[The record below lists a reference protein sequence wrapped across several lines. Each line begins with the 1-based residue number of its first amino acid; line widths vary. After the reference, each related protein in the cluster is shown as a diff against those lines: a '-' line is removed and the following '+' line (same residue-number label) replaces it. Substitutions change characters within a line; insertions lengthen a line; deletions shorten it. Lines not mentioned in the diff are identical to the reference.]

1 MTEFKSGVDLSLME
15 GVLRQYQD
23 DSTSL
28 IMILQQAQAIY
39 GYLPQEVIYHV
50 AERTGNSPAKVMG
63 VATFYSYFRLKP
75 MGIYQI
81 MLCDGTACHVNGS
94 DRIRA
99 AITQELGIHNGE
111 TTEDGMFTLN
121 EVACLGCCSLAPVM
135 MINGDTYGN
144 LTPEKTINILR
155 QLRQRESGEG
165 IRILVGQGSCGVSA
179 GAGRVAKV
187 LAGHMTAT
195 DSFTVE
201 TTGCIGMCYL
211 EPIVDIYEGEK
222 LLHRLVKVTE
232 TDALGIV
239 EAVRKKDFSK
249 LEAMFI
255 SDEDARFLKKQKRV
269 ALRHCGVVDPTSID
283 DYIKKDGYK
292 AIDKALHMTPEE
304 VIEEVK
310 VSGLAG
316 RGGAG
321 FPTWF
326 KWNAARNAEGEHKHL
341 ICNADEGDPG
351 AFMDRAVIESDPHS
365 LIEGMLIGAYAIG
378 ASDMYVYIRA
388 EYPLAVERLGNAIEQ
403 ARSRGL
409 LGENI
414 LGSGFSCDLNIKI
427 GAGAFVCGEETA
439 LIESMEGKRGMPRLK
454 PPFPAQSGYL
464 NEPSNINNVETF
476 ANVAWII
483 NNGGAAFAAMGTENS
498 KGTKVFALTGKVQR
512 GGLVEV
518 PMGNSLRDV
527 IFDIAGG
534 IKDGRSYKAV
544 QMGGPSG
551 GCIPADLVDT
561 PIDYKALSATG
572 AIMGSGGMVVM
583 DDSTCMVNIAR
594 FFLDFTARES
604 CGKCVPCRIGTTRM
618 MEILNRICDGQGQEG
633 DIEMLEQLCMSI
645 KDGSLCGLGQT
656 APNPVLTTIR
666 YFRDEYE
673 AHIRD
678 KKCPAHECA
687 ALLKISIDA
696 DKCKGCT
703 VCARKCPVECISGER
718 KTPHVIDQSSCI
730 KCKQCVSSCK
740 FDAIVVD

>member
-326 KWNAARNAEGEHKHL
+326 KWNAARNAEGENKHL

-351 AFMDRAVIESDPHS
+351 AFMDRSVLEGDPHKV
-365 LIEGMLIGAYAIG
+365 LEGMAICGYAIG
-378 ASDMYVYIRA
+378 ADEGYIYVRA
-388 EYPLAVERLGNAIEQ
+388 EYPLAIKRLRIAIDQAEQ
-403 ARSRGL
+403 MGL
-409 LGENI
+409 LGKSI
-414 LGSGFSCDLNIKI
+414 FGSKFSFKIHIKE

-439 LIESMEGKRGMPRLK
+439 LMASIEGRRGMPRPR
-454 PPFPAQSGYL
+454 PPFPAVSGL
-464 NEPSNINNVETF
+464 WGKPTNINNVETF
-476 ANVAWII
+476 ANVASII
-483 NNGGAAFAAMGTENS
+483 TNGADWYCGFGTEKS
-498 KGTKVFALTGKVQR
+498 KGTKVFALTGKINNT
-512 GGLVEV
+512 GLAEV
-518 PMGNSLRDV
+518 PMGITMREI
-527 IFDIAGG
+527 IFDIGGG
-534 IKDGRSYKAV
+534 ITNGKKFKAV
-544 QMGGPSG
+544 QIGGPSG
-551 GCIPADLVDT
+551 GCLPESMLDLSVDYDSL
-561 PIDYKALSATG
+561 ISVG
-572 AIMGSGGMVVM
+572 AMMGSGGLVVM
-583 DDSTCMVNIAR
+583 DEDTCMVDVAK
-594 FFLDFTARES
+594 FFLNFTQSES
-604 CGKCVPCRIGTTRM
+604 CGKCTPCREGTKRM
-618 MEILNRICDGQGQEG
+618 LEILTRITEGQGREG
-633 DIEMLEQLCMSI
+633 DIELLEELAGNI
-645 KDGSLCGLGQT
+645 KETALCGLGQT
-656 APNPVLTTIR
+656 APNPVLSTLK

-673 AHIRD
+673 AHIKEKR
-678 KKCPAHECA
+678 CPAGVCEKLA
-687 ALLKISIDA
+687 NYQIT
-696 DKCKGCT
+696 DKCKGCGL
-703 VCARKCPVECISGER
+703 CARQCPVQAISGQPR
-718 KTPHVIDQSSCI
+718 SQHVIDTTKCI
-730 KCKQCVSSCK
+730 KCGACMAACPFK
-740 FDAIVVD
+740 AIVKG

>member
-464 NEPSNINNVETF
+464 NEPSNINNVENF

-633 DIEMLEQLCMSI
+633 DIEMLEQLCVSI

-678 KKCPAHECA
+678 KKCPAHECS
-687 ALLKISIDA
+687 ALLKISIDPT
-696 DKCKGCT
+696 KCKGCT

>member
-195 DSFTVE
+195 DSFTDE

-292 AIDKALHMTPEE
+292 AIDKALHMTPE
-304 VIEEVK
+304 
-310 VSGLAG
+310 
-316 RGGAG
+316 
-321 FPTWF
+321 
-326 KWNAARNAEGEHKHL
+326 
-341 ICNADEGDPG
+341 
-351 AFMDRAVIESDPHS
+351 
-365 LIEGMLIGAYAIG
+365 
-378 ASDMYVYIRA
+378 
-388 EYPLAVERLGNAIEQ
+388 
-403 ARSRGL
+403 
-409 LGENI
+409 
-414 LGSGFSCDLNIKI
+414 
-427 GAGAFVCGEETA
+427 
-439 LIESMEGKRGMPRLK
+439 
-454 PPFPAQSGYL
+454 
-464 NEPSNINNVETF
+464 
-476 ANVAWII
+476 
-483 NNGGAAFAAMGTENS
+483 
-498 KGTKVFALTGKVQR
+498 
-512 GGLVEV
+512 
-518 PMGNSLRDV
+518 
-527 IFDIAGG
+527 
-534 IKDGRSYKAV
+534 
-544 QMGGPSG
+544 
-551 GCIPADLVDT
+551 
-561 PIDYKALSATG
+561 
-572 AIMGSGGMVVM
+572 
-583 DDSTCMVNIAR
+583 
-594 FFLDFTARES
+594 
-604 CGKCVPCRIGTTRM
+604 
-618 MEILNRICDGQGQEG
+618 
-633 DIEMLEQLCMSI
+633 
-645 KDGSLCGLGQT
+645 
-656 APNPVLTTIR
+656 
-666 YFRDEYE
+666 
-673 AHIRD
+673 
-678 KKCPAHECA
+678 
-687 ALLKISIDA
+687 
-696 DKCKGCT
+696 
-703 VCARKCPVECISGER
+703 
-718 KTPHVIDQSSCI
+718 
-730 KCKQCVSSCK
+730 
-740 FDAIVVD
+740 

>member
-414 LGSGFSCDLNIKI
+414 LGSGFSCDLHIKI

-464 NEPSNINNVETF
+464 DEPSNINNVETF

-687 ALLKISIDA
+687 ALLKISIDPT
-696 DKCKGCT
+696 KCKGCT
-703 VCARKCPVECISGER
+703 ICARKCPVECISGER

>member
-249 LEAMFI
+249 LDAMFI

-464 NEPSNINNVETF
+464 NEPSNINTVETF

-512 GGLVEV
+512 GGRVEV

-633 DIEMLEQLCMSI
+633 DIEMLEQLCVSI

-678 KKCPAHECA
+678 KKCPAHECS
-687 ALLKISIDA
+687 ALLKISIDPT
-696 DKCKGCT
+696 KCKGCT